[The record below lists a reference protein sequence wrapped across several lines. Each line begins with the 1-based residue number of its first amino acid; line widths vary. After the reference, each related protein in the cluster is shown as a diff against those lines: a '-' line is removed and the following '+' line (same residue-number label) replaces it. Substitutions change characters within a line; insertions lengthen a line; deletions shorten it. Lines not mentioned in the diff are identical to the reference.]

1 MHLRSS
7 GVRRRL
13 AEDRER
19 EDTIDLHLMSAS
31 ATAAERAAVD
41 AMLGRPESVWEGG
54 ARSAVDGHVAF
65 GGYHAAARR
74 RHLLLPA
81 LQALQGEIGWIS
93 PGGLTY
99 VSERLGV
106 PPAEAYGV
114 ASFYALLATEERPRR
129 VAHVCED
136 VSCRIRGGDALLA
149 ALGHRADV
157 VPSPCLGQCD
167 RSPAVLVQRAGEDDV
182 SLWVATP
189 EDVTRYLAGAP
200 RPHRD
205 AGEFGVPQTVDRRSE
220 LRLLHRVGAVDPW
233 SLEDYRASGGYEALA
248 RSLEMGA
255 AAVIE
260 EVKRSGIRG
269 RGGAAFPMGAKWEAV
284 AMSGAEVRYLI
295 CNADEAE
302 PGTFK
307 DRGLMEGDPFAVVE
321 SMTIAGI
328 AVGATRGYLYLRG
341 EYPIANRHVAAAIVA
356 ARRAGLLGD
365 DIAGSGVAF
374 DVEIRIGG
382 GAYICGEETALF
394 NSIEGFRGEPRQKP
408 PYPTEAGLFGA
419 PTVVNN
425 VETLLNVPMIVLEGG
440 DAYARIGT
448 PQSTGPKLFCLSGA
462 VAVPG
467 VYEVEFGATVGDL
480 IEMAGGVTGPLR
492 AVLLG
497 GASGAFIGPDLL
509 DLPLTF
515 EDTRAAGLSLGSGV
529 VMPFTTEADMADVV
543 RRIAAFFR
551 DESCGQC
558 VPCRVGTVRQEETLH
573 RITIG
578 SPNGSRRRDV
588 ALLAEID
595 AAMKDASICALGH
608 TAGTAVQ
615 SAIALGL
622 IGGAP

>member
-1 MHLRSS
+1 M
-7 GVRRRL
+7 
-13 AEDRER
+13 A
-19 EDTIDLHLMSAS
+19 
-31 ATAAERAAVD
+31 ATATEGERAAVD
-41 AMLGRPESVWEGG
+41 ARLGPPPPGWSAPG
-54 ARSAVDGHVAF
+54 AEASGADRVVI
-65 GGYHAAARR
+65 GGYHAAVAH

-81 LQALQGEIGWIS
+81 LQALQGELGWIS

-99 VSERLGV
+99 VSARLGV

-114 ASFYALLATEERPRR
+114 ASFYALLATEERPGN
-129 VAHVCED
+129 VAHVCHD
-136 VSCRIRGGDALLA
+136 VVCRLVGGTQLLDT
-149 ALGHRADV
+149 LGGRPDV

-167 RSPAVLVQRAGEDDV
+167 RSPAVLVQRAGDEDMTLWAATAADV
-182 SLWVATP
+182 MG
-189 EDVTRYLAGAP
+189 YLGGAP
-200 RPHRD
+200 PPLRRPAD
-205 AGEFGVPQTVDRRSE
+205 FGVPQAKEQGGR
-220 LRLLHRVGAVDPW
+220 LRLLRRVGAVDPG
-233 SLEDYRASGGYEALA
+233 SLDDYRSTGGYAALPRA
-248 RSLEMGA
+248 LEMGP

-260 EVKRSGIRG
+260 QVKRSGIRG

-284 AMSGAEVRYLI
+284 AGSGREVRYLV

-328 AVGATRGYLYLRG
+328 AVGAATGYLYLRG
-341 EYPIANRHVAAAIVA
+341 EYPTAKRHVAAAVA
-356 ARRAGLLGD
+356 AARSAGLLGA
-365 DIAGSGVAF
+365 DILGSGAAF
-374 DVEIRIGG
+374 DIEMRIGG

-425 VETLLNVPMIVLEGG
+425 VETLLNVPMIVLDGG
-440 DAYARIGT
+440 DAYATIGT

-467 VYEVEFGATVGDL
+467 VYEVEFGATIGDL
-480 IEMAGGVTGPLR
+480 IDLAGGVTGEL
-492 AVLLG
+492 ATVLLG
-497 GASGAFIGPDLL
+497 GASGSFVGPDHL

-515 EDTRAAGLSLGSGV
+515 EDTRDAGLSLGSGV
-529 VMPFTTEADMADVV
+529 IMPFTTDIDMGDIV

-558 VPCRVGTVRQEETLH
+558 VPCRVGTVRQEEAVH

-578 SPNGSRRRDV
+578 PPGGPPAQDV
-588 ALLAEID
+588 ALLTEID
-595 AAMKDASICALGH
+595 TAMKDASICALGH

-622 IGGAP
+622 IGAAP